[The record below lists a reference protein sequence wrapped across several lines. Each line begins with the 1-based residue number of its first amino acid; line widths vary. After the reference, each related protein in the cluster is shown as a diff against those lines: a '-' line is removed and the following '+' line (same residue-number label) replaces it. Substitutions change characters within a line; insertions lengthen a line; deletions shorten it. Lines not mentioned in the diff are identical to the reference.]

1 MTFHYTPAQLRY
13 IADVAEAAN
22 RIPSP
27 GVHTDEAYVDSTITV
42 RIPEHHLADIVFD
55 HDDDIWLINLLADKF
70 DARTWV
76 RDHVEEFSNPVRKI
90 QMIKELRAASPELM
104 GLKECKDLVE
114 EFLPPWTAVRPG
126 PSPRPD
132 VPERRLFDDPPPYPP
147 LHDDCDACGTSYPD
161 EPDNSENEDRAY
173 AEMLERRAE
182 TGTWFGASTW
192 ADEEPPF

>member
-22 RIPSP
+22 RIPSS
-27 GVHTDEAYVDSTITV
+27 GTHTDEAYVDSTITV

-114 EFLPPWTAVRPG
+114 EFLPPWNAGRPG
-126 PSPRPD
+126 ISTSPID
-132 VPERRLFDDPPPYPP
+132 TFYEPY
-147 LHDDCDACGTSYPD
+147 D
-161 EPDNSENEDRAY
+161 SEAEDRAY
-173 AEMLERRAE
+173 AESRERMSE
-182 TGTWFGASTW
+182 SGTWFGGY
-192 ADEEPPF
+192 DDGEPPF